1 MTQMTRLPQMMK
13 PQMRPTMMGQMSMD
27 MALAPTLQERT
38 GRVPLLPGIHRALAT
53 TMWERAR
60 KIDLFPGMQMAF
72 DLTAQTRSIMVG
84 LAPMFCHRSPAV
96 WQRTA
101 KAAGTFF
108 ARSPTI
114 RTTRSYYSC
123 FVQLR
128 YAIQYWHVP
137 FLNPFQKGN
146 LFKAT
151 PQIGRASCRERVSP
165 RV

>member
-1 MTQMTRLPQMMK
+1 M
-13 PQMRPTMMGQMSMD
+13 MD
-27 MALAPTLQERT
+27 MALTPTLQERT

-53 TMWERAR
+53 TMWKRAG
-60 KIDLFPGMQMAF
+60 KIELFPGMQMAL

-84 LAPMFCHRSPAV
+84 LAPMVYHCPPAV
-96 WQRTA
+96 WQQTA

-114 RTTRSYYSC
+114 GTTRSYYSC

-137 FLNPFQKGN
+137 FLNPFQKGD
-146 LFKAT
+146 LFKAMPPAWAMWKSNDHYLSDAFYT
-151 PQIGRASCRERVSP
+151 KESSASLLAVYK
-165 RV
+165 